1 MTANLAGVLGR
12 ADWEQAARDRC
23 EQVLAGLTT
32 LRTAFEMPAHGTDP
46 DLVHQRLTELR
57 VALDAADTLMD
68 ELARFRGE
76 LRRIARDKA
85 QLADAAYDAE
95 LDRLAKRA
103 VTREYESI
111 KDREVQAR
119 VKVLEHRQ
127 AANAAQRLA
136 DVADE
141 TWERAKSRYF
151 ALKDIRRELIVTLE
165 YFVPWERAIE
175 RT

>member
-1 MTANLAGVLGR
+1 MTEALAR

-23 EQVLAGLTT
+23 EQVLDGLST

-46 DLVHQRLTELR
+46 DVVHERLTQLR
-57 VALDAADTLMD
+57 VALDQADVLMD

-85 QLADAAYDAE
+85 QQADGAYDTE
-95 LDRLAKRA
+95 LARLARRA

-111 KDREVQAR
+111 RDREVQAR
-119 VKVLEHRQ
+119 VLVLEQRQ

-141 TWERAKSRYF
+141 AWDRAKSRYF
-151 ALKDIRRELIVTLE
+151 TLKDVRRELIVTLE
-165 YFVPWERAIE
+165 YFVPWERSIE